1 MISRKHI
8 YQIFIVILALALA
21 ASLFLTTNQAIKID
35 ALNDQ
40 TKNLKTQINSLH
52 SEYRRNKVAL
62 AIFQN
67 ASSGM
72 YGLNA
77 EARGYARTIFNHI
90 IEKDRLPESKFL
102 ECWNREIR
110 TNRWGS
116 DGPDSEMLLDT
127 CISLVAD
134 NQSAILLRESDNAFQ
149 FVRGNCSKLAQN
161 RPDAARDCWADANFR
176 LSLGAKEVLFDALTR
191 QDWMVNQE
199 INFLE

>member
-1 MISRKHI
+1 MISGKNI
-8 YQIFIVILALALA
+8 YRIFIAILALALA
-21 ASLFLTTNQAIKID
+21 ASLFLTNNQARKID
-35 ALNDQ
+35 TLNDQ
-40 TKNLKTQINSLH
+40 ASNLKAQIDSLH

-67 ASSGM
+67 ASNGM

-90 IEKDRLPESKFL
+90 VEKDRLPESKFL
-102 ECWNREIR
+102 ECWNREVR

-116 DGPDSEMLLDT
+116 DGPYSEMLLDA
-127 CISLVAD
+127 CISLVTD

-149 FVRGNCSKLAQN
+149 VVRGNCSEHAQN
-161 RPDAARDCWADANFR
+161 RADGARDCWADANFR
-176 LSLGAKEVLFDALTR
+176 LSLGAKKVLFDALTR